1 VVIVLLLSGIGD
13 VLVNQV
19 SYFLGVRATKW

>member
-1 VVIVLLLSGIGD
+1 LLSGIGD